1 MKGTAGQGKIL
12 IIDDDRGLLRLN
24 ELALRAHGFD
34 VYTAQDG
41 QTGLEIF
48 HRVDPDLVILDVMM
62 PNLDGLTLCRKIRER
77 SQVPLLFL
85 SARGQVQDRIEGLK
99 LGADD
104 YIVKPFDVKELIARI
119 EALLRRT
126 QHSQTHPSQMLRFD
140 NGRLVL
146 NRETRQVFLNG
157 EQLHLTPTESKLLF
171 YLAERAGRVL
181 SVETLYNAVWSY
193 HSDADLNVVRWYI
206 WRLRKKLKE
215 EEKGHFIITE
225 PGIGYRF
232 TTT

>member
-1 MKGTAGQGKIL
+1 MKDNAGQGKIL
-12 IIDDDRGLLRLN
+12 IIDDDQGLLRLN
-24 ELALRAHGFD
+24 ELALRGHGFE
-34 VYTAQDG
+34 VYTASDG
-41 QTGLEIF
+41 KSGLEMFYRIN
-48 HRVDPDLVILDVMM
+48 PDLVILDVMM
-62 PNLDGLTLCRKIRER
+62 PDLDGLTLCRKIREH

-85 SARGQVQDRIEGLK
+85 SARGHVQARVEGLR

-104 YIVKPFDVKELIARI
+104 YIVKPFDVQELVARI

-126 QHSQTHPSQMLRFD
+126 RHTPAYSSQVLRFD

-146 NRETRQVFLNG
+146 NRETRQVFLDG
-157 EQLHLTPTESKLLF
+157 ERLHLTPTESKLLF
-171 YLAERAGRVL
+171 YLAERAGRIL

-206 WRLRKKLKE
+206 WRLRRKLKE
-215 EEKGHFIITE
+215 GERGHFIITE

-232 TTT
+232 TTL